1 MDVAVSSHMIRRN
14 PNAYRALGLAMVV
27 ACVASCTDPDLAT
40 SIALA
45 DGRKQVLAPIES
57 AEIVVRQSAPPQYA
71 LRITSGLPNGCAEF
85 DRIDL
90 IPNGSV
96 VELRV
101 WNTLPASEKI
111 ACTMVYGTA
120 SNTVDLAGE
129 FESGRTYDV
138 RINGQTKVTFTAK

>member
-1 MDVAVSSHMIRRN
+1 MDIAVISRMIRRN
-14 PNAYRALGLAMVV
+14 TIGYRACTLAI
-27 ACVASCTDPDLAT
+27 AFAGASACTDPDLAT
-40 SIALA
+40 TIALA

-71 LRITSGLPNGCAEF
+71 VRITSGLPSGCAEF
-85 DRIDL
+85 ERIDL

-120 SNTVDLAGE
+120 SNTVALGGDFA
-129 FESGRTYDV
+129 SGRTYDV
-138 RINGQTKVTFTAK
+138 RINGETKVTFTAK